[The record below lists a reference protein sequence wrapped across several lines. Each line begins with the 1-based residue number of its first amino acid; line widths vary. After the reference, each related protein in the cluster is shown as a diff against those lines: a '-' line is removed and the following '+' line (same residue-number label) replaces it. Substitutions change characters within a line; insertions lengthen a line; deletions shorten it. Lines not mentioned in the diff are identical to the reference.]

1 MSSLCIFIL
10 NHIYYIRQA
19 PLIYSIWD
27 LRFGCGQFC
36 SICKKNIIKLPI
48 SRKFNIYIC
57 RQNSNKQIIEFHSWK
72 GPWRAGS
79 PPPTYRRK
87 KKKWSQGVLIHWPVT
102 QLTAREQGARPQT
115 PWGVTEAKSCA
126 FLMSHVL
133 SWHRLA
139 VLVCH
144 SSQGENRV
152 NWVCCVPEK
161 LLTSIRE
168 SKTGNLWNFFIRSFS
183 PRLPFLSVH
192 M

>member
-1 MSSLCIFIL
+1 MNFTAGRSLGEQGVHPP
-10 NHIYYIRQA
+10 HI
-19 PLIYSIWD
+19 
-27 LRFGCGQFC
+27 
-36 SICKKNIIKLPI
+36 
-48 SRKFNIYIC
+48 
-57 RQNSNKQIIEFHSWK
+57 
-72 GPWRAGS
+72 AG
-79 PPPTYRRK
+79 K

-161 LLTSIRE
+161 LLSIHSWKQNWE
-168 SKTGNLWNFFIRSFS
+168 PMKFLYQELFSKAAFSVCSHVRCLGQCPPQAVAINLWQFFLRGNSANF
-183 PRLPFLSVH
+183 RLLYKK
-192 M
+192 